1 MKIVVTDGFT
11 LNPGDISWQ
20 QIAAL
25 GELTVYDR
33 TPAELTYERC
43 KNADIILANKVPF
56 TKETIAKLTQ
66 LKLISVL
73 ATGYNVIDT
82 AAAKE
87 NNITVCNVPAYGTA
101 SVAQHTLALLLELS
115 NRIGVH
121 SISVADGDWVTA
133 KDWSYTKAPVFEL
146 AGKTLGIIGFGNIGK
161 RVASIADTLGMKI
174 LYNSIHDKHVLNC
187 IYANIETVFASSD
200 IVSLHCP
207 LTAGNTGFVNKKLL
221 ALMKPS
227 AFIINT
233 ARGQLINEQDLANAL
248 NKNIIAGAALDVL
261 SLEPPKADNPLLA
274 AKNCIITPHNAWIS
288 KEARERIMLTT
299 AENIKAFFSG
309 TPANRIV

>member
-1 MKIVVTDGFT
+1 M
-11 LNPGDISWQ
+11 W
-20 QIAAL
+20 
-25 GELTVYDR
+25 
-33 TPAELTYERC
+33 C

-101 SVAQHTLALLLELS
+101 SVAQHTIALLLELS

-133 KDWSYTKAPVFEL
+133 QDWSYTKAPVFEL

-207 LTAGNTGFVNKKLL
+207 LTAVNTGFVNKKLL
-221 ALMKPS
+221 A
-227 AFIINT
+227 AY
-233 ARGQLINEQDLANAL
+233 
-248 NKNIIAGAALDVL
+248 
-261 SLEPPKADNPLLA
+261 
-274 AKNCIITPHNAWIS
+274 IS
-288 KEARERIMLTT
+288 
-299 AENIKAFFSG
+299 G
-309 TPANRIV
+309 V